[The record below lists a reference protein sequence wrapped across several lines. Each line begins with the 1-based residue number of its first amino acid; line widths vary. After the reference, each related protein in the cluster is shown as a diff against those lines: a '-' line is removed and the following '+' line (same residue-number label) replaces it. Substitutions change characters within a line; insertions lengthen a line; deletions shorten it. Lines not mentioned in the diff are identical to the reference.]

1 MIRQLIMT
9 AVLIAAVIP
18 ALGQEETCPNP
29 VPDQP
34 TRSQVVA
41 CLRNIQSLSGDNI
54 IRAKDLQRPS
64 AEKAFENLRNN
75 TRVNWLIRLIT
86 YDPNS
91 LRLSGLTTLGKQTD
105 RFSFVAPYEELR
117 GLPVNTTVTKLGG
130 EVDPKN
136 RVFAIIFPTPAQS
149 VSILYPAN
157 ARGMLQV
164 VREVE
169 SDPTLKIDKALL
181 KGKRELADEE
191 ERDLDNHDISS
202 WDFNNY
208 GGSYSKYCVLTHKFQ
223 CENPEFSARNYI
235 SRISDDWHP
244 LGFSREKHA
253 LTLVAP
259 RLPSF
264 AQTKR
269 GPPGSALSFLN
280 SVREHFL

>member
-1 MIRQLIMT
+1 LHTAKDKVRARKETSEMIRQLIMT

-117 GLPVNTTVTKLGG
+117 GLPVNTAVTKLGG

-136 RVFAIIFPTPAQS
+136 GVFASYFRRRHNPSAFF
-149 VSILYPAN
+149 ILQ
-157 ARGMLQV
+157 M
-164 VREVE
+164 REGCF
-169 SDPTLKIDKALL
+169 K
-181 KGKRELADEE
+181 
-191 ERDLDNHDISS
+191 
-202 WDFNNY
+202 
-208 GGSYSKYCVLTHKFQ
+208 
-223 CENPEFSARNYI
+223 
-235 SRISDDWHP
+235 
-244 LGFSREKHA
+244 
-253 LTLVAP
+253 
-259 RLPSF
+259 
-264 AQTKR
+264 
-269 GPPGSALSFLN
+269 
-280 SVREHFL
+280 